1 MNKRKFFILIIIL
14 ICIDQI
20 SKFLVVFN
28 KDNLPKTIIKNF
40 LNITYCENRGIAF
53 GLASGYVQLFSII
66 TLVIIVAILICVCI
80 NLKKINTFLSVGI
93 GLLISGGVGN
103 LIDRLIRSYVVDFI
117 DFGDFIN
124 FPVFNI
130 ADIFV
135 VIGVIVIGISCLKNE
150 KLDV

>member
-20 SKFLVVFN
+20 SKFLVVFD

-53 GLASGYVQLFSII
+53 GLASGYVQLFAII

-80 NLKKINTFLSVGI
+80 NFKKINTFLSVGI

>member
-28 KDNLPKTIIKNF
+28 KDDLPKTIIKNF

-53 GLASGYVQLFSII
+53 GLASGYVQLFAIV

-80 NLKKINTFLSVGI
+80 NFRKINTFLSVGI

>member
-1 MNKRKFFILIIIL
+1 MNKREFFILIIIL

-80 NLKKINTFLSVGI
+80 NFKKINTFLSVGI
-93 GLLISGGVGN
+93 GMLISGGVGN
-103 LIDRLIRSYVVDFI
+103 LIDRLIRLYVVDFI
-117 DFGDFIN
+117 DFGEFIN

>member
-80 NLKKINTFLSVGI
+80 NFKKINTFLSVGI

>member
-28 KDNLPKTIIKNF
+28 KDDLPKTIIKNF

-53 GLASGYVQLFSII
+53 GLASGYVQLFAII
-66 TLVIIVAILICVCI
+66 TLVIIVAILIFVCI
-80 NLKKINTFLSVGI
+80 NFKKINTFLSIGI

>member
-40 LNITYCENRGIAF
+40 LNITYCENKGIAF

-66 TLVIIVAILICVCI
+66 TLVIIVTILICVCI
-80 NLKKINTFLSVGI
+80 NFKKINTFLSIGI

-124 FPVFNI
+124 FPIFNI

-135 VIGVIVIGISCLKNE
+135 VIGVIVIGISFLKNE

>member
-66 TLVIIVAILICVCI
+66 TLVIIVAILIFVCI
-80 NLKKINTFLSVGI
+80 NFKKINTFLSVGI
-93 GLLISGGVGN
+93 GMLISGGVGN
-103 LIDRLIRSYVVDFI
+103 LIDRLIRLYVVDFI
-117 DFGDFIN
+117 DFGEFIN

>member
-80 NLKKINTFLSVGI
+80 NFRKINTFLSVGI

>member
-53 GLASGYVQLFSII
+53 GLASGYVQLFAII

-80 NLKKINTFLSVGI
+80 NFKKINTFLSVGI
-93 GLLISGGVGN
+93 GMLISGGVGN

>member
-28 KDNLPKTIIKNF
+28 KDDLPKTIIKNF

-80 NLKKINTFLSVGI
+80 NFRKLNTFLSVGI

>member
-28 KDNLPKTIIKNF
+28 KDDLPKTIIKNF

-80 NLKKINTFLSVGI
+80 NFRKSNTFLSVGI

>member
-28 KDNLPKTIIKNF
+28 KDDLPKTIIKNF
-40 LNITYCENRGIAF
+40 LNITYCENRGMAF
-53 GLASGYVQLFSII
+53 GLASGYVQLFAIV

-80 NLKKINTFLSVGI
+80 NFRKINTFLSVGI

>member
-14 ICIDQI
+14 ICVDQI

-66 TLVIIVAILICVCI
+66 TLVIIVAILIFVCI
-80 NLKKINTFLSVGI
+80 NFKKINTFLSIGI
-93 GLLISGGVGN
+93 GLLISGGIGN
-103 LIDRLIRSYVVDFI
+103 LVDRLIRSYVVDFI

>member
-40 LNITYCENRGIAF
+40 LNITYCENRGMAF
-53 GLASGYVQLFSII
+53 GLASGYVQLFAII

-80 NLKKINTFLSVGI
+80 NFKKINTFLSIGI
-93 GLLISGGVGN
+93 GMLISGGIGN
-103 LIDRLIRSYVVDFI
+103 LVDRLIKSYVVDFI

>member
-20 SKFLVVFN
+20 SKFLVVFD

-80 NLKKINTFLSVGI
+80 NFKKINTFLSVGI

>member
-28 KDNLPKTIIKNF
+28 KDDLPKTIIKNF

-80 NLKKINTFLSVGI
+80 NFKKINTFLSVGI

>member
-28 KDNLPKTIIKNF
+28 KDDLPKTIIKNF

-66 TLVIIVAILICVCI
+66 TLVIIVAILIFVCI
-80 NLKKINTFLSVGI
+80 NFKKINTFLSIGI

>member
-28 KDNLPKTIIKNF
+28 KDDLPKTIIKNF

-53 GLASGYVQLFSII
+53 GLASGYVQLFAII

-80 NLKKINTFLSVGI
+80 NFKKINTFLSVGI
-93 GLLISGGVGN
+93 GMLISGGVGN